1 MAKFCGKCG
10 GKLDEQTGLCPKCD
24 AADEKQEK
32 HPKKKRTGLMIA
44 AILIAAIGILMAA
57 AGAMV
62 FSGLVDI
69 PVISDLM
76 RENERIAQSGAESDS
91 QMFHHLT
98 GEFTDIQ
105 VLDGKSAIQAAQDAS
120 SQLGLENA
128 ADDLSVKDIAT
139 SGENTFYR
147 LQQKYE
153 GIPVYGRTMVVIAD
167 KEGNPQGFTSNAMD
181 LGNISFEN
189 PASQEQI
196 ESSVT
201 QYLLDQ
207 KMITEN
213 TKVAVET
220 ASDENRIIYMYDD
233 EPVPAYALQVYLN
246 DSQFMNLRAIVHAV
260 TGTVLNVEKTTYDI
274 AATCYN
280 EDKTIEV
287 TGDLGDDKYQL
298 ADTTRKLQIFR
309 IENTD
314 SDSVDQEATEVFSEN
329 EIFGDTEEEKKQEQ
343 SKGVI
348 LLHNVEDIYDYYRSH
363 FGETG
368 CDWTYCFY
376 NDAKNSGKDASGG
389 FGTENDGSTYGSL
402 KFGTQIGVE
411 SLDTIA
417 HEYTHIISGK
427 HVGWISIPAQT
438 EKTDEPGAINE
449 GISDVFGVIIE
460 GSLKESEPDWEIE
473 DSDRILSDPMKSGYP
488 ATISD
493 KKYKKYS
500 DKWAMK
506 TENNKVTKAT
516 DYSHGFSTVISHCAY
531 QMYTGMDGQYEKLSL
546 SDLEKLWYDTMLT
559 IPSNCTF
566 SVLRDNMEMTAEILK
581 LSDGK
586 QQCVSA
592 AFDAAGIV
600 KTDASGE
607 TYAQNISLTI
617 LDHIGE
623 VYTDYTIQ
631 ITGKKKNNLRK
642 TITTGAFTED
652 YDETI
657 TVTDDTPIELNLPV
671 GTYTITVTDNQNP
684 TLQKQKEISV
694 KEKSKKNELI
704 LATWFG
710 TEESSQNTNSTEEER
725 SVILTLDVS
734 ASMYGTPIEETK
746 NAAQKFVEAV
756 SQENANTAIVTYSDD
771 VKLISDF
778 SSDKD
783 SMINSVNQ
791 IKTVAGTN
799 TEMGLQYSWQLLK
812 TRRKGKKIIV
822 LMSDGMPGPGKQGND
837 LISYADEIKES
848 GVTIYTLGFFSEVDK
863 REPQQLMEKIA
874 SPGCHYEVTSA
885 EDLVFVFGD
894 IADQMNGQK
903 YIYIRIACPVDV
915 SVTYQDTTLSSA
927 EENQNLRTDFG
938 TLTLEENED
947 ASGDPIKV
955 LRLKEGADYDV
966 KITGT
971 GRGLMDYTIGFMD
984 ENGEYSDFRRFEN
997 VEINKQTVIDTQ
1009 AAVSSESILKIDSDG
1024 DGRYDQKLR
1033 AEANGY
1039 GEIIKDFSVLKILPF
1054 LAAILAVF
1062 AGVLAIFWKIRK
1074 KRRSVPNMTRYCGNC
1089 GTMLEENAT
1098 VCSHCG
1104 MQVDKSEHAVSDSE
1118 TAKPKKGKQIVK
1130 KIKLAVGVILLVC
1143 AVIAGISITSAFTG
1157 SNALLRKTMRAYKN
1171 YDIDTLVSLSSDV
1184 YYYDSGDYAE
1194 AYFKDQVG
1202 RGLDEFE
1209 MMAGRNY
1216 KFSYKV
1222 KEQYALSNRRKVE
1235 LLDTL
1240 QKRCPDFDT
1249 SSIDKVVEA
1258 DLTVTAS
1265 HNDKSVDREVKV
1277 TMTREDGTWKVLYLE

>member
-1 MAKFCGKCG
+1 MGK
-10 GKLDEQTGLCPKCD
+10 E
-24 AADEKQEK
+24 
-32 HPKKKRTGLMIA
+32 
-44 AILIAAIGILMAA
+44 
-57 AGAMV
+57 
-62 FSGLVDI
+62 
-69 PVISDLM
+69 
-76 RENERIAQSGAESDS
+76 
-91 QMFHHLT
+91 
-98 GEFTDIQ
+98 
-105 VLDGKSAIQAAQDAS
+105 
-120 SQLGLENA
+120 
-128 ADDLSVKDIAT
+128 
-139 SGENTFYR
+139 
-147 LQQKYE
+147 
-153 GIPVYGRTMVVIAD
+153 
-167 KEGNPQGFTSNAMD
+167 
-181 LGNISFEN
+181 
-189 PASQEQI
+189 
-196 ESSVT
+196 
-201 QYLLDQ
+201 
-207 KMITEN
+207 
-213 TKVAVET
+213 
-220 ASDENRIIYMYDD
+220 
-233 EPVPAYALQVYLN
+233 
-246 DSQFMNLRAIVHAV
+246 
-260 TGTVLNVEKTTYDI
+260 
-274 AATCYN
+274 
-280 EDKTIEV
+280 
-287 TGDLGDDKYQL
+287 
-298 ADTTRKLQIFR
+298 
-309 IENTD
+309 
-314 SDSVDQEATEVFSEN
+314 
-329 EIFGDTEEEKKQEQ
+329 
-343 SKGVI
+343 
-348 LLHNVEDIYDYYRSH
+348 
-363 FGETG
+363 
-368 CDWTYCFY
+368 
-376 NDAKNSGKDASGG
+376 
-389 FGTENDGSTYGSL
+389 
-402 KFGTQIGVE
+402 IGVE
-411 SLDTIA
+411 CPDIIA
-417 HEYTHIISGK
+417 HEYTHIITAK
-427 HVGWISIPAQT
+427 HVEWAEQKNESQDDETNAISEAY
-438 EKTDEPGAINE
+438 
-449 GISDVFGVIIE
+449 SDVFGELIE
-460 GSLKESEPDWEIE
+460 AYIKEAEPEWKNKFRNIHH
-473 DSDRILSDPMKSGYP
+473 PKKKGYP
-488 ATISD
+488 QTVNDI
-493 KKYKKYS
+493 KRKQLGKYITRIGI
-500 DKWAMK
+500 KWP
-506 TENNKVTKAT
+506 
-516 DYSHGFSTVISHCAY
+516 DYAHGASTVISHCAY

-559 IPSNCTF
+559 LPSNCTF

-581 LSDGK
+581 FSDGK

-592 AFDAAGIV
+592 AFDAAGIA

-617 LDHIGE
+617 LDPTGKA
-623 VYTDYTIQ
+623 YTDYTIR
-631 ITGKKKNNLRK
+631 ITGKRENSLEEKQK
-642 TITTGAFTED
+642 TGTSTTD

-657 TVTDDTPIELNLPV
+657 TVTDDTPVELNLPV
-671 GTYTITVTDNQNP
+671 GTYTITVTDGQNP

-704 LATWFG
+704 LSTWFG

-822 LMSDGMPGPGKQGND
+822 LMSDGMPGPGKQGDD

-848 GVTIYTLGFFSEVDK
+848 GVTIYTLGFFSDINEAIK
-863 REPQQLMEKIA
+863 QEPQQLMEKIA
-874 SPGCHYEVTSA
+874 SAGCHYEVTSP

-915 SVTYQDTTLSSA
+915 SVTYQNMTLNSA

-997 VEINKQTVIDTQ
+997 VKINKQTVIDTQ

-1039 GEIIKDFSVLKILPF
+1039 GEIIKNFSVLKILPF
-1054 LAAILAVF
+1054 LAVILAAF
-1062 AGVLAIFWKIRK
+1062 AGALAIFWKIRK
-1074 KRRSVPNMTRYCGNC
+1074 KRRSAPSMTRYCGNC
-1089 GTMLEENAT
+1089 GTKLEENAT

-1104 MQVDKSEHAVSDSE
+1104 MQVDESEHTVSASE
-1118 TAKPKKGKQIVK
+1118 TAKLKKEKQIVK

-1194 AYFKDQVG
+1194 AYFKDRVG

-1222 KEQYALSNRRKVE
+1222 NEQYALSNRRKVE

-1240 QKRCPDFDT
+1240 QKRCRDFDT

-1265 HNDKSVDREVKV
+1265 HNNKSIDREVKV